1 MKRAH
6 TSCSSDSPT
15 LYPHVFISA
24 AMAFQQLRT
33 NGKNQSVLIS
43 GESGGENI
51 SIPDLVAR
59 IYLQTFLIW
68 LSELRLFAYETLK
81 YCIRI
86 CDITA
91 GKTETTK
98 KVLAFLANVAPAL
111 GRGKSEVG
119 METKILQSNPLL
131 EALGNAKTLRNGTT
145 QPTLFLVTVWK
156 PFICINVCIYV
167 HS

>member
-51 SIPDLVAR
+51 SIPDFFAR
-59 IYLQTFLIW
+59 IYLQIFLIW
-68 LSELRLFAYETLK
+68 LSELRLFAYETP
-81 YCIRI
+81 
-86 CDITA
+86 
-91 GKTETTK
+91 
-98 KVLAFLANVAPAL
+98 NVY
-111 GRGKSEVG
+111 EYV
-119 METKILQSNPLL
+119 ILQLV
-131 EALGNAKTLRNGTT
+131 KLRR
-145 QPTLFLVTVWK
+145 QRKFW
-156 PFICINVCIYV
+156 
-167 HS
+167 HSWRM